1 MMKPQSTFT
10 VVEHVE
16 GQTVRVIKSGIKSYE
31 AACDLVD
38 IQAPSLIPRCM
49 VREEHPKEEKPKSLF
64 EAGLT
69 GKNAGI

>member
-1 MMKPQSTFT
+1 MKTQSTFT

-16 GQTVRVIKSGIKSYE
+16 GQTVRVIKSGIKTYE

-38 IQAPSLIPRCM
+38 IQAPSLIPKCM
-49 VREEHPKEEKPKSLF
+49 VREDHPKEEPKSLF